1 MHFSFIEMHDAHTSE
16 YYPYM
21 LFFLTLTVKNHKFFK
36 VVQQKAN
43 KIQFVFVVT
52 EFMHDILNIP

>member
-1 MHFSFIEMHDAHTSE
+1 MMRILLNIIV
-16 YYPYM
+16 